1 MIWEDD
7 IVLNHNVRFQPSFI
21 KSDSYTFPSIAGPT
35 NSIFQV
41 FQEMFPTGKGHSFVT
56 RAHVSKLKY
65 KLSGASNSIVM
76 S

>member
-21 KSDSYTFPSIAGPT
+21 KSDSYNFPSIVGPT

-41 FQEMFPTGKGHSFVT
+41 FQEMFPTGKGH
-56 RAHVSKLKY
+56 L
-65 KLSGASNSIVM
+65 
-76 S
+76 